1 MTAHVS
7 PVPRDARPYQGL
19 RAGLVSRT
27 LANAVDVAVVLAILG
42 ATYAVVTA
50 ARFLLDPISFR
61 FAAPSA
67 PVLIVLGYLVLT
79 AYLALS
85 WWLTGRSYGDHVMG
99 LRVDRRGERLRPV
112 ASFARA
118 AFCTIVPIGLLWVAV
133 SRENRS
139 LQDVLLRTS
148 VTYDWQP
155 AAMAGTTAE
164 NRVTQRG

>member
-27 LANAVDVAVVLAILG
+27 LANVLDVVVVVAILG
-42 ATYAVVTA
+42 AAYAVITA
-50 ARFLLDPISFR
+50 ARFLLDPIGFR
-61 FAAPSA
+61 FAVPSA
-67 PVLIVLGYLVLT
+67 PMLIVLGYLVLT

-85 WWLTGRSYGDHVMG
+85 WRLTGRSYGDRIMG
-99 LRVDRRGERLRPV
+99 LRVANGHGERLRPV
-112 ASFARA
+112 ASLARA
-118 AFCTIVPIGLLWVAV
+118 VFCTIVPIGLLWVAV

-148 VTYDWQP
+148 VTYDWQA
-155 AAMAGTTAE
+155 AAMTGTTSAE
-164 NRVTQRG
+164 GIT